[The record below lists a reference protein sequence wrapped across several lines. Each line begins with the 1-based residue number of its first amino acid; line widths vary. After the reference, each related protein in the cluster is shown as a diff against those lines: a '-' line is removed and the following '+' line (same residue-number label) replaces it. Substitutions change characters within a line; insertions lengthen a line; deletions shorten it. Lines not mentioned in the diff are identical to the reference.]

1 MFHSFWLTNFSILF
15 APVSGVSLK
24 ISSKSNEKLVNQDY
38 ATPFLSWIPFIQ
50 IKKSTVNV
58 IISQRNSNGLLRVF
72 NTIWRLN
79 QNWLGWVL
87 KRISYIHFILFAVL
101 RSYIKFIYSEKATK
115 IFEIFTLLLSYLV
128 PVKSKVKISQNCVAF
143 SEYINFNSTNEQQQ
157 SGKKRLCKSG
167 FEILGRRWS
176 YWTIIVKFLRIT
188 VIEKLSYFSG
198 KFLLEF
204 GRSVNPI

>member
-1 MFHSFWLTNFSILF
+1 MARCGYLATLISLSIGAENSDLR
-15 APVSGVSLK
+15 
-24 ISSKSNEKLVNQDY
+24 N
-38 ATPFLSWIPFIQ
+38 
-50 IKKSTVNV
+50 KKTH
-58 IISQRNSNGLLRVF
+58 
-72 NTIWRLN
+72 TLN
-79 QNWLGWVL
+79 QKIKNWGL
-87 KRISYIHFILFAVL
+87 
-101 RSYIKFIYSEKATK
+101 KFIYSEKATK